1 MIYNCFEASTMVDSV
16 QNNYEGRGGLLEV
29 LHEASKGN
37 VLCSVQSLVH
47 VGCVIH
53 NWMSL

>member
-53 NWMSL
+53 N